1 MYEKVHHKN
10 KIAQKRFHRNNF
22 MTLLEKYTES
32 IRSIGIL
39 DFQSW
44 VVKEEQ
50 YKSKSDAITDMRFT
64 SIIEGTENLPCLTEA
79 VIQSPEEEDERLWGM
94 DASVIVK

>member
-1 MYEKVHHKN
+1 MENVKVN
-10 KIAQKRFHRNNF
+10 INPVLMEGFNR
-22 MTLLEKYTES
+22 
-32 IRSIGIL
+32 
-39 DFQSW
+39 

-79 VIQSPEEEDERLWGM
+79 VIQSPEEEDERL
-94 DASVIVK
+94 

>member
-10 KIAQKRFHRNNF
+10 KVAQKRFHRNNF

-39 DFQSW
+39 DFQS
-44 VVKEEQ
+44 
-50 YKSKSDAITDMRFT
+50 
-64 SIIEGTENLPCLTEA
+64 
-79 VIQSPEEEDERLWGM
+79 
-94 DASVIVK
+94 